1 LETSTRAS
9 QIDVGV
15 TGRQYDAAVSVLTRY
30 LLTVVTE
37 ELQEADP
44 EDWRSSIAIALK
56 DATRRNGVPDRGSN
70 FILRAM
76 NYDPEKHRAVI
87 SLEVQHRTGSGAPEM
102 LNTVLRNMGE
112 HPELIA
118 IRRAY
123 IYPAEDEEDVLDAWV
138 ERMINRQRFDLAID
152 RMGAAEWEQIEEVM
166 RADAGPDSY
175 E

>member
-1 LETSTRAS
+1 MSA
-9 QIDVGV
+9 
-15 TGRQYDAAVSVLTRY
+15 LTRY

-37 ELQEADP
+37 ELQDADP

-56 DATRRNGVPDRGSN
+56 DATRRKGVPDHEAN

-87 SLEVQHRTGSGAPEM
+87 SLEVQHRTGSGALEM
-102 LNTVLRNMGE
+102 PNGVLRNMGE

-123 IYPAEDEEDVLDAWV
+123 IYPAEDEEDAMDEWV

-152 RMGAAEWEQIEEVM
+152 HMGPAEWKQVEEVM
-166 RADAGPDSY
+166 REDAQPDSWD

>member
-1 LETSTRAS
+1 M
-9 QIDVGV
+9 
-15 TGRQYDAAVSVLTRY
+15 GRPLQLDPEGQFGPAVSTLTRY

-56 DATRRNGVPDRGSN
+56 DATRRKGVPDRGST

-76 NYDPEKHRAVI
+76 NYDPEKHRAVT
-87 SLEVQHRTGSGAPEM
+87 SLEVQHRTGSGALEM

-123 IYPAEDEEDVLDAWV
+123 MYPAEDEEDVLDEWV

-152 RMGAAEWEQIEEVM
+152 GMGAAEWEQIEEVM
-166 RADAGPDSY
+166 RADAEPDSY